1 MTPDSPT
8 LPFATSLLNRFQD
21 GTLPHQEWTH
31 RAHLYVAASYLKQA
45 SPEKVL
51 PRLRTE
57 IQRLNLAHGV
67 LTTAQ
72 RGYHETLTRMWIC
85 LVEMSKADLGS
96 GGDIDAVVDACAACK
111 GLPLEYYSK
120 DRLLSWEARIGWVSP
135 DLKAL
140 PLDPG
145 SWEEGTPP
153 LFTLASA
160 FP

>member
-1 MTPDSPT
+1 M
-8 LPFATSLLNRFQD
+8 TSLLSRFQD
-21 GTLPHQEWTH
+21 CTLPHSEWTH
-31 RAHLYVAASYLKQA
+31 HAHLYVAASYLQQA
-45 SPEKVL
+45 SPEEVL

-72 RGYHETLTRMWIC
+72 RGYHETLTRLWIC
-85 LVEMSKADLGS
+85 LVQMTQADLGRP
-96 GGDIDAVVDACAACK
+96 DTDAVVEICAARK
-111 GLPLEYYSK
+111 TLPLEYYSK
-120 DRLLSWEARIGWVSP
+120 ERLFSWDARIGWIPP